1 MKQLQRGRSV
11 AEVADV
17 LGFKASTVYRWAK
30 MYAEGGLEAL
40 EGRKAVGKPPKLTLT
55 QVTKLRALI
64 VEVDPRQLRFEF
76 ALWTREMV
84 GELIGREFGELIGR
98 EFGVVMSPS
107 AVGRLLRRV
116 GLSPQRLLWRA
127 YQANPDAVE
136 RWKAEEFPAIRA
148 EAARVG
154 GVVFFQDEAS
164 VRSDYHGGTTWG
176 EVGHTPVVATTGARY
191 RVNMLSAVSAQGKL
205 HFMLTEAR
213 VDAEVFIGYLERL
226 LADNPDRPVFL
237 VCDGHPSHRAKRTK
251 EWVQSMGGRLKL
263 FFLPAYSPQLNPDEW
278 VWKNVKHDRVGKAG
292 ITSHDDLRHKAVAAL
307 QRLADTPNLV
317 RAFFGDPDLAYITK

>member
-1 MKQLQRGRSV
+1 M
-11 AEVADV
+11 

-55 QVTKLRALI
+55 QVTRLRALI
-64 VEVDPRQLRFEF
+64 VGVDPRQLRFEF

-84 GELIGREFGELIGR
+84 GELIGR

-191 RVNMLSAVSAQGKL
+191 R
-205 HFMLTEAR
+205 
-213 VDAEVFIGYLERL
+213 ERL

>member
-1 MKQLQRGRSV
+1 M

-55 QVTKLRALI
+55 QVTRLRALI
-64 VEVDPRQLRFEF
+64 VGVDPRQLRFEF

-148 EAARVG
+148 EPPVSVG
-154 GVVFFQDEAS
+154 WCSSKTRRRCAL
-164 VRSDYHGGTTWG
+164 TTTAG
-176 EVGHTPVVATTGARY
+176 P
-191 RVNMLSAVSAQGKL
+191 
-205 HFMLTEAR
+205 
-213 VDAEVFIGYLERL
+213 
-226 LADNPDRPVFL
+226 P
-237 VCDGHPSHRAKRTK
+237 
-251 EWVQSMGGRLKL
+251 GGRSGTRRW
-263 FFLPAYSPQLNPDEW
+263 LPRPGPAIANGSWPTTPTGRCSWCVTAIRLTGRSGPRSGCSRW
-278 VWKNVKHDRVGKAG
+278 
-292 ITSHDDLRHKAVAAL
+292 AA
-307 QRLADTPNLV
+307 A
-317 RAFFGDPDLAYITK
+317 

>member
-1 MKQLQRGRSV
+1 MGKGLSRDERRAAARIRVQAVKQLQRGGSV

-30 MYAEGGLEAL
+30 MYADGGLEAL

-84 GELIGREFGELIGR
+84 GELIGR

-191 RVNMLSAVSAQGKL
+191 R
-205 HFMLTEAR
+205 
-213 VDAEVFIGYLERL
+213 ERL